1 MFEKIAF
8 ENLPQ
13 NEQLFLTQVYGS
25 QKGYNLKKIQYVKE
39 LSDDEK
45 IFFEKNN
52 FVSPNF
58 FVQKLYKV
66 AGDISPLKF
75 NLAVSKL
82 IEHTDE
88 LRTNFCT
95 LDNRVLKVVFENRKE
110 LPRIIYRNLMNDADI
125 DSTLQN
131 ILEADMRQNFN
142 LRYDTLVHFSVF
154 HTGEFEYAVLI
165 TMPKLIEDSFE
176 VKNLFHAA
184 LELENFP
191 PKKIIKLPYKETPA
205 PVMNYWTNILQ
216 ELPLM
221 PKLPFSI
228 TAKNFYK
235 QRAYRM
241 TIPTAIMSDLREKA
255 KSNKMML
262 MSIFQTAWAILLQEF
277 NKTRDIVF
285 STLVPEKT
293 SEDINSMPVRLKF
306 KDEETLQDLVKEEF
320 KQLMISQPYAMKNFS
335 AINNIIKPQNKTFD
349 HFLSFGDFMKDEQLF
364 STAEAKSEG
373 TLVLQNSWNSQ
384 NSKLGLY
391 FNYKENTTS
400 ITILFD
406 ENKFVLDFGTLLS
419 RRYFLILQQM
429 ILDWNLNYKIFS
441 QRLAERFK
449 AEPSPKENDEVYLQ
463 NFISQLELLQG
474 GESGN
479 LNMMMQ
485 ISKLKTYF
493 EGDRISEEDMENNL
507 IFVAEGKLSRS
518 LEAGDGWY
526 NSLDVVKENR
536 WINETVLL
544 TKRKSKMSAEILT
557 EKAILMFIPLEKMD
571 KILNIDFGLNKKFLL
586 HVLGEMEKYQ
596 KLWIQS

>member
-1 MFEKIAF
+1 
-8 ENLPQ
+8 
-13 NEQLFLTQVYGS
+13 
-25 QKGYNLKKIQYVKE
+25 
-39 LSDDEK
+39 
-45 IFFEKNN
+45 
-52 FVSPNF
+52 
-58 FVQKLYKV
+58 
-66 AGDISPLKF
+66 
-75 NLAVSKL
+75 
-82 IEHTDE
+82 
-88 LRTNFCT
+88 
-95 LDNRVLKVVFENRKE
+95 
-110 LPRIIYRNLMNDADI
+110 
-125 DSTLQN
+125 
-131 ILEADMRQNFN
+131 
-142 LRYDTLVHFSVF
+142 
-154 HTGEFEYAVLI
+154 
-165 TMPKLIEDSFE
+165 
-176 VKNLFHAA
+176 
-184 LELENFP
+184 
-191 PKKIIKLPYKETPA
+191 
-205 PVMNYWTNILQ
+205 
-216 ELPLM
+216 M

-406 ENKFVLDFGTLLS
+406 ENKFVLDFETLLS

-544 TKRKSKMSAEILT
+544 KKRKSKMSAEILT
-557 EKAILMFIPLEKMD
+557 EKAILMFIPLEEMN